1 MHLGSLARAVTV
13 YFYKK
18 VYEATNKFLQT
29 ELLNP
34 TALRVGFILC
44 SFILLYVKIMLMKD

>member
-1 MHLGSLARAVTV
+1 MHLGSLARAVTA